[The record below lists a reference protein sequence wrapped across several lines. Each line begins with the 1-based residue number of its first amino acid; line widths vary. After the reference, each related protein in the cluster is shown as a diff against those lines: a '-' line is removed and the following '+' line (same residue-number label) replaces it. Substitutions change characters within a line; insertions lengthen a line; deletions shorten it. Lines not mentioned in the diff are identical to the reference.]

1 MDRLDVE
8 LYAERLARQAERA
21 AADLA
26 DARLLAAWHELERGL
41 RDDLPTA
48 DALRLERLGLLLA
61 PAAGD
66 DAERAVRERA
76 CDLAAV
82 QRLQALVE
90 RARAEARQVVT
101 GAIATSRP
109 PSPS

>member
-8 LYAERLARQAERA
+8 LYAERLARQ
-21 AADLA
+21 
-26 DARLLAAWHELERGL
+26 
-41 RDDLPTA
+41 
-48 DALRLERLGLLLA
+48 
-61 PAAGD
+61 
-66 DAERAVRERA
+66 AERAVRERA